1 MRIALGVEYD
11 GTGFAGWEQQPEAR
25 TVQGVVT
32 VALGKVADHPV
43 HVVCAG
49 RTDAGV
55 HAWGQVVHMEAHAA
69 RDMRAWVLG
78 GNANLPG
85 DVTLLWARPV
95 TGDFHARFSARSRH
109 YRYVVY
115 NSAVRP
121 AILATRVAWECRPL
135 DVERMQAGAGYLLG
149 EHDFSSYRAMAC
161 QARSPVRRVHR
172 LNVNRQGPMVFID
185 VVADAF
191 LHHMVRNIAGVLM
204 AIGMGKRPTDWSETV
219 LKARDRTQGGVTAP
233 PLGLYLMRVDY
244 PERYQLSHLL
254 PPPLVW

>member
-11 GTGFAGWEQQPEAR
+11 GTGFAGWEQQPGVR
-25 TVQGVVT
+25 TVEGAVT
-32 VALGKVADHPV
+32 EALGKVADQPV
-43 HVVCAG
+43 RVFCAG

-55 HAWGQVVHMEAHAA
+55 HAWGQVIHMESPAV
-69 RDMRAWVLG
+69 RDMRAWVQG

-85 DVTLLWARPV
+85 DVALLWARPV
-95 TGDFHARFSARSRH
+95 AGDFHARFSARSRH

-121 AILATRVAWECRPL
+121 AILGARVAWECRPL

-161 QARSPVRRVHR
+161 QARGAVRRVHR
-172 LNVNRQGPMVFID
+172 LSVTRQGSIVFID

-191 LHHMVRNIAGVLM
+191 LHHMVRNVAGVLM
-204 AIGMGKRPTDWSETV
+204 AIGMGQRPTDWSRTV
-219 LKARDRTQGGVTAP
+219 LDARDRTQGGVTAP
-233 PLGLYLMRVDY
+233 AQGLYLMRVDY
-244 PERYQLSHLL
+244 PERYQLPRLL
-254 PPPLVW
+254 PPSLVW

>member
-11 GTGFAGWEQQPEAR
+11 GTGFAGWEQQPGAR

-32 VALGKVADHPV
+32 EALGKVADHPV
-43 HVVCAG
+43 HVLCAG

-55 HAWGQVVHMEAHAA
+55 HAWGQVVHMEAHAV
-69 RDMRAWVLG
+69 REMRAWVLG

-85 DVTLLWARPV
+85 DVSLLWARPV
-95 TGDFHARFSARSRH
+95 AGDFHARFSARSRY

-135 DVERMQAGAGYLLG
+135 DVERMQSGAGYLLG

-172 LNVNRQGPMVFID
+172 LSVTRQGSMVFMD

-219 LKARDRTQGGVTAP
+219 LKARDRTRGGVTAP

-244 PERYQLSHLL
+244 PERHQLPRLL